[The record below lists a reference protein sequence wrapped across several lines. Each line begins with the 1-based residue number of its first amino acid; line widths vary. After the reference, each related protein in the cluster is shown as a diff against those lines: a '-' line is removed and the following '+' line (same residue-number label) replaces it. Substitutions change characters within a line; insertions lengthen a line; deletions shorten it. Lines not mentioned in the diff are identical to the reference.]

1 MAGGRVADMSRTVLI
16 TGARGNLGTKLRAH
30 FSGLGWTLR
39 LVDRSAG
46 GDPAIV
52 EADLSAYDESWA
64 KLAAGADAI
73 VHFAG
78 DPSPSASWAS
88 VQRLNIDLTQ
98 NVYEAAARHGAGRVI
113 FASSNWTMAGHR
125 FADFPLTTGHEA
137 APVNPYGVSK
147 LIGERIGR
155 AFAEHRG
162 AASISFRIGYCQ
174 TGDNLPGPHMGW
186 GIWGQQMWLSNRDL
200 CQAMERAVLAEG
212 ISFAVLNLMSDNPG
226 MRWDIET
233 TKRTIG
239 YAPCDGHTAVG
250 TPEIAEGEAAAC
262 STRDLQNRLYAIDH
276 TRRW

>member
-1 MAGGRVADMSRTVLI
+1 MTRTVLI

-30 FSGLGWTLR
+30 FSDLGWTVR
-39 LVDRSAG
+39 LLDVRAD
-46 GDPAIV
+46 GDPAIT
-52 EADLSAYDESWA
+52 EADLSVYDDAWA
-64 KLAAGADAI
+64 RLATDADAI

-78 DPSPSASWAS
+78 NPSPAASWAS

-98 NVYEAAARHGAGRVI
+98 NVYEAAARHGARRVV

-125 FADFPLTTGHEA
+125 FAGFPLTTDHEP

-162 AASISFRIGYCQ
+162 VSSISFRIGYCQ

-186 GIWGQQMWLSNRDL
+186 GLWGQRMWLSNRDL
-200 CQAMERAVLAEG
+200 CQAMERAVLAEDVPC
-212 ISFAVLNLMSDNPG
+212 AVLNLMSDNPG

-233 TKRTIG
+233 TRRTIG
-239 YAPCDGHTAVG
+239 YAPRDAHTAVP
-250 TPEIAEGEAAAC
+250 TPEITEGEDAARA
-262 STRDLQNRLYAIDH
+262 TRDLQDKLYAIDH
-276 TRRW
+276 ARRW

>member
-1 MAGGRVADMSRTVLI
+1 MSRTVLI

-30 FSGLGWTLR
+30 CTQLGWTTR
-39 LVDRSAG
+39 LLDRTAG
-46 GDPAIV
+46 GDPAIT

-64 KLAAGADAI
+64 TLATNADAI
-73 VHFAG
+73 IHLAG

-98 NVYEAAARHGAGRVI
+98 NVYEAAARHGAKRVI

-125 FADFPLTTGHEA
+125 FADFPLTTTHEA

-162 AASISFRIGYCQ
+162 VSSISLRIGYCQ

-186 GIWGQQMWLSNRDL
+186 GRWGQQMWLSNRDL
-200 CQAMERAVLAEG
+200 CQAMERAVLAEN
-212 ISFAVLNLMSDNPG
+212 IPFTVLNLMSNNPG

-233 TKRTIG
+233 TRRTIG
-239 YAPCDGHTAVG
+239 YAPRDAHIPIS
-250 TPEIAEGEAAAC
+250 TPDVAEGEATARA
-262 STRDLQNRLYAIDH
+262 TRELQNQLFAMDH
-276 TRRW
+276 SKRW

>member
-1 MAGGRVADMSRTVLI
+1 MSRTVVI

-30 FSGLGWTLR
+30 FTGLGWTLR
-39 LVDRSAG
+39 LLDLRAG

-52 EADLSAYDESWA
+52 EADLGTYEDVWA
-64 KLAAGADAI
+64 RHFAGADAV
-73 VHFAG
+73 VHLAG
-78 DPSPSASWAS
+78 DPSPSASWSS

-98 NVYEAAARHGAGRVI
+98 NVYEAAARHGVKRVI

-125 FADFPLTTGHEA
+125 FADFPLTTTHEP

-147 LIGERIGR
+147 LIGEHIGR
-155 AFAEHRG
+155 AFATHRG
-162 AASISFRIGYCQ
+162 VYSISFRIGYCQ

-186 GIWGQQMWLSNRDL
+186 GLWGQRMWLSNRDL

-212 ISFAVLNLMSDNPG
+212 VDSAVLNLMSGNPG

-239 YAPCDGHTAVG
+239 YAPEDGHVAVP
-250 TPEIAEGEAAAC
+250 TPEIEEGEAAAKD
-262 STRDLQNRLYAIDH
+262 TRALQDTLHAVDH
-276 TRRW
+276 KRKW

>member
-1 MAGGRVADMSRTVLI
+1 MTRTVLI
-16 TGARGNLGTKLRAH
+16 TGARGNLGAKLRAH
-30 FSGLGWTLR
+30 FTGLGWTVR
-39 LVDRSAG
+39 LLDLSSS

-52 EADLSAYDESWA
+52 ETDLATYDEAWA
-64 KLAAGADAI
+64 KQFAGADAV
-73 VHFAG
+73 VHLAG

-98 NVYEAAARHGAGRVI
+98 NIYEAAARHGARRVI

-125 FADFPLTTGHEA
+125 FADFPLTTDREP

-147 LIGERIGR
+147 LIGEHIGR
-155 AFAEHRG
+155 AFATYRG
-162 AASISFRIGYCQ
+162 VSSISFRIGYCQ

-186 GIWGQQMWLSNRDL
+186 GLWGQQMWLSNRDL

-212 ISFAVLNLMSDNPG
+212 VDCAVLNLMSDNPG

-239 YAPCDGHTAVG
+239 YAPRDAHVPASDAN
-250 TPEIAEGEAAAC
+250 IAAAEAAAR
-262 STRDLQNRLYAIDH
+262 STRDLAERLHAIDH
-276 TRRW
+276 ARRW

>member
-1 MAGGRVADMSRTVLI
+1 MTKTVLI

-30 FSGLGWTLR
+30 FSALGWAIR
-39 LVDRSAG
+39 LVDRTPG
-46 GDPAIV
+46 GDPAIA
-52 EADLSAYDESWA
+52 EADLSVYDDSWTR
-64 KLAAGADAI
+64 LAANADAI
-73 VHFAG
+73 VHLAG
-78 DPSPSASWAS
+78 DPSPSASWSS

-98 NVYEAAARHGAGRVI
+98 NIYEAAARHGAKRVI

-125 FADFPLTTGHEA
+125 FANFPLTTDREA

-162 AASISFRIGYCQ
+162 VSSISFRIGYCQ

-200 CQAMERAVLAEG
+200 CQAMERAVLAEHLP
-212 ISFAVLNLMSDNPG
+212 FAILNLMSDNPG

-239 YAPCDGHTAVG
+239 YVPCDSHIPVT
-250 TPEIAEGEAAAC
+250 TPAIAESEAAAR
-262 STRDLQNRLYAIDH
+262 STRDLQNQLYAIDH

>member
-1 MAGGRVADMSRTVLI
+1 MSRTVLI

-30 FSGLGWTLR
+30 CTQLGWTTR
-39 LVDRSAG
+39 LLDRTAG
-46 GDPAIV
+46 GDPAIT

-64 KLAAGADAI
+64 TLATNADAI
-73 VHFAG
+73 IHLAG

-98 NVYEAAARHGAGRVI
+98 NVYEAAARHGAKRVI

-125 FADFPLTTGHEA
+125 FADFPLTTTHEA

-162 AASISFRIGYCQ
+162 VSSISLRIGYCQ

-186 GIWGQQMWLSNRDL
+186 GRWGQQMWLSNRDL
-200 CQAMERAVLAEG
+200 CQAMERAVLAQN
-212 ISFAVLNLMSDNPG
+212 ISFAVLNLMSNNPG

-233 TKRTIG
+233 TRRTIG
-239 YAPCDGHTAVG
+239 YAPRDAHIPIS
-250 TPEIAEGEAAAC
+250 TPDIAEGEATARA
-262 STRDLQNRLYAIDH
+262 TRELQNQLFAMDH
-276 TRRW
+276 SKRS

>member
-1 MAGGRVADMSRTVLI
+1 MSRTVLI

-30 FSGLGWTLR
+30 CTQLGWTTR
-39 LVDRSAG
+39 LLDRTSG
-46 GDPAIV
+46 GDPAIT

-64 KLAAGADAI
+64 TLATNADAI
-73 VHFAG
+73 IHLAG

-98 NVYEAAARHGAGRVI
+98 NVYEAAARHGAKRVI

-125 FADFPLTTGHEA
+125 FADFPLTTTHEA

-162 AASISFRIGYCQ
+162 VSSISLRIGYCQ

-186 GIWGQQMWLSNRDL
+186 GRWGQQMWLSNRDL
-200 CQAMERAVLAEG
+200 CQAMERAVLAEN
-212 ISFAVLNLMSDNPG
+212 IPFTVLNLMSNNPG

-233 TKRTIG
+233 TRRTIG
-239 YAPCDGHTAVG
+239 YAPRDAHIPIS
-250 TPEIAEGEAAAC
+250 TPDVAEGEATARA
-262 STRDLQNRLYAIDH
+262 TRELQNQLFAMDH
-276 TRRW
+276 SKRW